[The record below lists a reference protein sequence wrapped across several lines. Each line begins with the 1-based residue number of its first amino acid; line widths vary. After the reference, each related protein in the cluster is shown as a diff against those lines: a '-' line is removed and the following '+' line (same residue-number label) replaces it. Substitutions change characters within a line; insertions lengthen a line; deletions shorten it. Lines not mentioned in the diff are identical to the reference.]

1 VAKRVA
7 LGAVGALNPADA
19 DHAEFARMVPE
30 KIDAFAAVGAVLRQQ
45 TDHVARALT
54 RLASDEMQAAVQ
66 ATMSLA
72 GCTTPAALA
81 AANAATMGMLT
92 LQAQEAAM
100 APLHAQVAVNVD
112 RLSA

>member
-1 VAKRVA
+1 
-7 LGAVGALNPADA
+7 
-19 DHAEFARMVPE
+19 MVPE
-30 KIDAFAAVGAVLRQQ
+30 KIDAFAAVGAVIRQQ
-45 TDHVARALT
+45 TDHVTRELT
-54 RLASDEMQAAVQ
+54 RLASDEMQAAVK

-72 GCTTPAALA
+72 GCTTPAALAAAQHALMVGWFSRA

>member
-1 VAKRVA
+1 M
-7 LGAVGALNPADA
+7 VGW
-19 DHAEFARMVPE
+19 FSR
-30 KIDAFAAVGAVLRQQ
+30 
-45 TDHVARALT
+45 
-54 RLASDEMQAAVQ
+54 
-66 ATMSLA
+66 
-72 GCTTPAALA
+72 A